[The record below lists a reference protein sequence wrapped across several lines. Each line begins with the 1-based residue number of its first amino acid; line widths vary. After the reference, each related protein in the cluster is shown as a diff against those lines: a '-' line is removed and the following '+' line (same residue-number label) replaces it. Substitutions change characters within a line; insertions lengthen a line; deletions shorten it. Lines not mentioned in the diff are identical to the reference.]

1 MRMMQERVLDV
12 DEEMFVCFIDLEKAF
27 DRVQWPKLLEILK
40 DISVD
45 WRDRRLIKN
54 LYLKQMVTINIV
66 GEDSEPGV
74 VGRGVRQGCSL
85 SPVLFNI
92 YAEPMMKESLEYLEE
107 GIKVGGEVIKTIRF
121 ADDKA
126 VVCSTKEGLQGMINE
141 IDRVTE
147 RYGMKINISKTK
159 VIRIARRQGPPIN
172 IVIGNKPV
180 GEVSQFK
187 YLGSIITQEGNC
199 SMEIKSRIAQGK
211 VAFERERRTLIG
223 KLRME
228 LKKRFVKSFI
238 WSVALYGSETWTIK
252 AADKKHLE
260 AFEMWIWKRMLK
272 ISWRDHMTNEEVLRM
287 VEEERTLITTIRRR
301 QKTWI
306 GHIFI
311 GNGLLKDIMEGKFER
326 RRPRGR
332 KRKSMLD
339 DLKGGRTYQ
348 EMKRMA
354 MNRELWRVIDP

>member
-1 MRMMQERVLDV
+1 
-12 DEEMFVCFIDLEKAF
+12 
-27 DRVQWPKLLEILK
+27 
-40 DISVD
+40 
-45 WRDRRLIKN
+45 
-54 LYLKQMVTINIV
+54 
-66 GEDSEPGV
+66 
-74 VGRGVRQGCSL
+74 
-85 SPVLFNI
+85 
-92 YAEPMMKESLEYLEE
+92 
-107 GIKVGGEVIKTIRF
+107 
-121 ADDKA
+121 
-126 VVCSTKEGLQGMINE
+126 MINE

-159 VIRIARRQGPPIN
+159 VMRIARKQGPPIN

-260 AFEMWIWKRMLK
+260 AFEMWIWRRMLK
-272 ISWRDHMTNEEVLRM
+272 ISWRDHKTNEEVLRM
-287 VEEERTLITTIRRR
+287 VEEERTLITTIRR

-306 GHIFI
+306 GHILR
-311 GNGLLKDIMEGKFER
+311 GNGLLKDIMEGKFEG

-348 EMKRMA
+348 EMKRVA
-354 MNRELWRVIDP
+354 MNRTVEGD

>member
-1 MRMMQERVLDV
+1 M
-12 DEEMFVCFIDLEKAF
+12 
-27 DRVQWPKLLEILK
+27 
-40 DISVD
+40 
-45 WRDRRLIKN
+45 
-54 LYLKQMVTINIV
+54 
-66 GEDSEPGV
+66 
-74 VGRGVRQGCSL
+74 
-85 SPVLFNI
+85 
-92 YAEPMMKESLEYLEE
+92 
-107 GIKVGGEVIKTIRF
+107 
-121 ADDKA
+121 
-126 VVCSTKEGLQGMINE
+126 
-141 IDRVTE
+141 
-147 RYGMKINISKTK
+147 
-159 VIRIARRQGPPIN
+159 
-172 IVIGNKPV
+172 IGNKPV

-260 AFEMWIWKRMLK
+260 AFEMWIWRRLLK
-272 ISWRDHMTNEEVLRM
+272 ISWRDHKTNEEVLRM
-287 VEEERTLITTIRRR
+287 VEEERTLITKIRRR

-306 GHIFI
+306 GHIFR
-311 GNGLLKDIMEGKFER
+311 GNGLLKDIMEGKFEG

-348 EMKRMA
+348 EMKRVA
-354 MNRELWRVIDP
+354 MNRELWRVTDP

>member
-1 MRMMQERVLDV
+1 
-12 DEEMFVCFIDLEKAF
+12 
-27 DRVQWPKLLEILK
+27 
-40 DISVD
+40 
-45 WRDRRLIKN
+45 
-54 LYLKQMVTINIV
+54 
-66 GEDSEPGV
+66 
-74 VGRGVRQGCSL
+74 
-85 SPVLFNI
+85 
-92 YAEPMMKESLEYLEE
+92 
-107 GIKVGGEVIKTIRF
+107 
-121 ADDKA
+121 
-126 VVCSTKEGLQGMINE
+126 MINE

-159 VIRIARRQGPPIN
+159 VMRIARRQGPPIN

-180 GEVSQFK
+180 GEVSQFI

-199 SMEIKSRIAQGK
+199 SIEIKSRIAQGK

-238 WSVALYGSETWTIK
+238 WSVALYGYETWTIK

-260 AFEMWIWKRMLK
+260 AFEMWIWRRMLK
-272 ISWRDHMTNEEVLRM
+272 ISWRDHKTNEEVLRM

-306 GHIFI
+306 GHILR
-311 GNGLLKDIMEGKFER
+311 GNGLLKDIMEGKFEG

-332 KRKSMLD
+332 KRKLMLD

-348 EMKRMA
+348 EMKRVA
-354 MNRELWRVIDP
+354 MNRELWRVTDP